1 MTETE
6 KALRVMTQTPHIRAY
21 LAVMDP
27 KALEQAETA
36 LGVPEFLRGAL
47 NGALVDLRDMQ
58 VMLEALRGYVL
69 RYDEKDE
76 VTGMPE
82 ILKARRAQELLT
94 RIALGMSPLA
104 EREDK
109 INAEEDAKER
119 RKAAMADH

>member
-36 LGVPEFLRGAL
+36 LGVPEFLRGPL
-47 NGALVDLRDMQ
+47 KGALPDLRDM
-58 VMLEALRGYVL
+58 
-69 RYDEKDE
+69 E
-76 VTGMPE
+76 VV
-82 ILKARRAQELLT
+82 RRALIAFVDTFNKAEEVKDTAEIRRGSRAAGLRE
-94 RIALGMSPLA
+94 RIEIGMAPLVA
-104 EREDK
+104 REEK

-119 RKAAMADH
+119 YKAALSDH